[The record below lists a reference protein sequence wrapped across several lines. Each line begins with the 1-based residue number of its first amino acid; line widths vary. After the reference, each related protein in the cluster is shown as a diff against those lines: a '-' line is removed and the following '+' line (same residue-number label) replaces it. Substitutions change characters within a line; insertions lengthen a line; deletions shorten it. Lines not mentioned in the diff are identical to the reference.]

1 MRILKVEPGKQAYE
15 KEIDNTLESLQEEVG
30 GLIQPIY
37 MGDGTILCC
46 NDEGKLLGMDMNR
59 RLGNDI
65 ICGPFFV
72 AGDGDTDFISLTDAQ
87 VTEYQELFGNPEQFR
102 EYEPDA
108 QPRAWII
115 SF

>member
-1 MRILKVEPGKQAYE
+1 MSTAILMCVLFFAKVV
-15 KEIDNTLESLQEEVG
+15 DS
-30 GLIQPIY
+30 
-37 MGDGTILCC
+37 
-46 NDEGKLLGMDMNR
+46 
-59 RLGNDI
+59 DI

-87 VTEYQELFGNPEQFR
+87 VAEYQELFGNPEQFR